1 MIADRRGKIIEPAFV
16 WSCFRFCVRDR
27 NRVPRVS
34 SPGGRGYRTLRRL
47 QENEKVN
54 FENFFFGFT
63 NATEVVTSEDERCRL
78 WAEILSMEKYLDRL
92 VQLERFAEAAE
103 VRDEIR
109 ELRNRD
115 LWAILE
121 AELNCA
127 VREERYLDA
136 ARIRDELKLVPPPP
150 GVKAESASMDE
161 LPPINPS
168 PASECVSEGIR
179 IAAQSFLLE
188 EESSPPDNT
197 FVFGYKV
204 VIANESPRTVQLV
217 RRHLRIRT
225 ESAVAELNGVGVIG
239 KQPVLTP
246 NEKFSYTCMCPLTA
260 SEGGKSGTVLG
271 SMKGSYDFV
280 TGKVGHQTFQARVHE
295 FFHILP

>member
-1 MIADRRGKIIEPAFV
+1 MLFLELHHLMVLMMFGGGACCTTFFV
-16 WSCFRFCVRDR
+16 
-27 NRVPRVS
+27 
-34 SPGGRGYRTLRRL
+34 L
-47 QENEKVN
+47 Q
-54 FENFFFGFT
+54 
-63 NATEVVTSEDERCRL
+63 
-78 WAEILSMEKYLDRL
+78 ILSMEKYLDRL

>member
-1 MIADRRGKIIEPAFV
+1 MVLMMFGGGACCTTFFV
-16 WSCFRFCVRDR
+16 
-27 NRVPRVS
+27 
-34 SPGGRGYRTLRRL
+34 L
-47 QENEKVN
+47 Q
-54 FENFFFGFT
+54 
-63 NATEVVTSEDERCRL
+63 
-78 WAEILSMEKYLDRL
+78 ILSMEKYLDRL

-136 ARIRDELKLVPPPP
+136 ARVNWSHFETEFWTFENYLVNFGGLLSTLQIRDELKLVPPPP

-260 SEGGKSGTVLG
+260 SEVCGDAVWGEWHGLFSNFALRKHAKLAGRQERYCAG
-271 SMKGSYDFV
+271 
-280 TGKVGHQTFQARVHE
+280 VHE
-295 FFHILP
+295 RLIRLCHWESRPPDFSSKGT